1 MASTDMEEIAS
12 YELIDNPARV
22 MSKRTA
28 RKNRITRL
36 ERELNILLAA
46 PMDRIDR
53 TILARKKEDVQRQVR
68 FFDTL

>member
-12 YELIDNPARV
+12 YELIADPARV

-28 RKNRITRL
+28 RKSQITRI

-46 PMDRIDR
+46 LMD
-53 TILARKKEDVQRQVR
+53 
-68 FFDTL
+68 